1 MAYEWL
7 SNGLSMEN
15 TMLSLFFWFCLG
27 SVVVLLNALFSRLGQ
42 LAVITLK
49 QAKRV
54 AILIIGVSVVLVGIA
69 LIFLPGP
76 AFVVIPAGL
85 AILAVEFVWARRIL
99 VNIKNRAKALFDT
112 VVGEHN
118 ADPSEGDKL
127 P

>member
-1 MAYEWL
+1 
-7 SNGLSMEN
+7 
-15 TMLSLFFWFCLG
+15 MLSLFFWFFLG
-27 SVVVLLNALFSRLGQ
+27 SVVVLLNALFSRLGK
-42 LAVITLK
+42 LAVITLN

-99 VNIKNRAKALFDT
+99 ASIKNRAKALLDT
-112 VVGEHN
+112 VIGEEN
-118 ADPSEGDKL
+118 VDPSERDKS